1 MFQQGGNLMKGL
13 VQDINKMVKEVG
25 LSNYNITP
33 IVISEL
39 EEMVIAFDE
48 CNYLYEIELKILFHT
63 RNIFRKIIKIVDD
76 PEDITKASKL
86 SKMIRRTILEVLSK
100 SVA

>member
-1 MFQQGGNLMKGL
+1 MKGL
-13 VQDINKMVKEVG
+13 EYDIVRMVNEVG
-25 LSNYNITP
+25 LTKYDITP
-33 IVISEL
+33 IVVSEL
-39 EEMVIAFDE
+39 EDMVKSFDE

-63 RNIFRKIIKIVDD
+63 RNVFRKIIKIVDE

>member
-1 MFQQGGNLMKGL
+1 MEGL
-13 VQDINKMVKEVG
+13 VQDVNKMVKEAG

-39 EEMVIAFDE
+39 ESMVVAFDE
-48 CNYLYEIELKILFHT
+48 CNYLYEIELKILFHS
-63 RNIFRKIIKIVDD
+63 RNIFREILKVVNE
-76 PEDITKASKL
+76 PEDITKASEL

>member
-1 MFQQGGNLMKGL
+1 MEGL
-13 VQDINKMVKEVG
+13 KYDVQSMINEVG
-25 LSNYNITP
+25 LSNYDITP

-39 EEMVIAFDE
+39 EEMVVAFDE
-48 CNYLYEIELKILFHT
+48 CDYLYEIELKILFHS
-63 RNIFRKIIKIVDD
+63 RNIFRRVIKVVDN

-86 SKMIRRTILEVLSK
+86 SKIIRRTILEVLSK

>member
-1 MFQQGGNLMKGL
+1 MEGL
-13 VQDINKMVKEVG
+13 IKDIQSMVNQVG
-25 LSNYNITP
+25 LYNYDITP

-39 EEMVIAFDE
+39 ESMVVAFDE

-63 RNIFRKIIKIVDD
+63 RNIFRRVIKVVNE
-76 PEDITKASKL
+76 PEDINKASKL
-86 SKMIRRTILEVLSK
+86 SKIIRRTILEVLSK

>member
-1 MFQQGGNLMKGL
+1 MEGL
-13 VQDINKMVKEVG
+13 VQDIQLMVNQVG
-25 LSNYNITP
+25 LSNYNLSNI
-33 IVISEL
+33 IIDEL
-39 EEMVIAFDE
+39 ESMVVAFDE
-48 CNYLYEIELKILFHT
+48 CNYLYEIELKILFHS
-63 RNIFRKIIKIVDD
+63 RNIFRRILKVVDN

>member
-1 MFQQGGNLMKGL
+1 MKGL
-13 VQDINKMVKEVG
+13 EYDVQIMINKVG
-25 LSNYNITP
+25 LSNYDLSNI
-33 IVISEL
+33 IIDEL
-39 EEMVIAFDE
+39 ENMVIAFDE
-48 CNYLYEIELKILFHT
+48 CNYLYEIELKILFHS
-63 RNIFRKIIKIVDD
+63 RNIFRNIIKIVDE

>member
-1 MFQQGGNLMKGL
+1 MEGL
-13 VQDINKMVKEVG
+13 KYDIEMMINQVG
-25 LSNYNITP
+25 LSNYNLSNI
-33 IVISEL
+33 IIDEL
-39 EEMVIAFDE
+39 ESMVVAFDE

-63 RNIFRKIIKIVDD
+63 RNIFKEIIKVVNE

-86 SKMIRRTILEVLSK
+86 SKIIRRTILEVLSK

>member
-1 MFQQGGNLMKGL
+1 MKGL